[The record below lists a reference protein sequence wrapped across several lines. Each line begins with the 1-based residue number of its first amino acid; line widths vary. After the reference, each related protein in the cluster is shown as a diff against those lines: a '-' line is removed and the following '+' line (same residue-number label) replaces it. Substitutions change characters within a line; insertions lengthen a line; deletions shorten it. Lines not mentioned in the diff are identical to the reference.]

1 MLPGR
6 IGKGIECTCKVQ
18 GDRNPRRQPAYIV
31 GKDPYTLFPLPATVL
46 NSSPWSGLRRGF
58 ALPSRQSQHGRSVPL
73 PSIVGDSRFQTIT
86 SSIPR
91 SSQCTLSCPSH
102 HCRRSLVAL
111 PRKFRSRRSSQVAC
125 GTPPNPRVS
134 TPSRILHDAA
144 GKCRVGL
151 EEQRA
156 LGIP

>member
-6 IGKGIECTCKVQ
+6 IGKGIECTRKVQ
-18 GDRNPRRQPAYIV
+18 GDRKPRRQPAYIV

-91 SSQCTLSCPSH
+91 
-102 HCRRSLVAL
+102 RRSARFRAQVTTAEEVWLPCPESFAPEGAPRWPVEHHLTLGSPLPVESSMMLLVNAEWGW
-111 PRKFRSRRSSQVAC
+111 KSSE
-125 GTPPNPRVS
+125 R
-134 TPSRILHDAA
+134 
-144 GKCRVGL
+144 
-151 EEQRA
+151 
-156 LGIP
+156 